1 MPEPTRFLLI
11 RHAEP
16 DFGGERICL
25 GRKLDVP
32 LSPRGIEQAA
42 VLSERLQ
49 GEALDEIHVSP
60 LRRALQ
66 TADALTQK
74 CPRKIAPELTE
85 VSGGDW
91 DGMRFADIYARY
103 PGYFDGSKDGDCP
116 PPGGESDA
124 KALARGMA
132 LLNRLARQK
141 GKRFAL
147 VTHSGLGRILLCHLM
162 GLPLRCKRSIP
173 MDYASCTRLEY
184 AEGLW
189 RVTLSEPMPYDLC

>member
-1 MPEPTRFLLI
+1 
-11 RHAEP
+11 
-16 DFGGERICL
+16 
-25 GRKLDVP
+25 
-32 LSPRGIEQAA
+32 
-42 VLSERLQ
+42 
-49 GEALDEIHVSP
+49 
-60 LRRALQ
+60 
-66 TADALTQK
+66 
-74 CPRKIAPELTE
+74 
-85 VSGGDW
+85 
-91 DGMRFADIYARY
+91 
-103 PGYFDGSKDGDCP
+103 
-116 PPGGESDA
+116 
-124 KALARGMA
+124 MA